1 MRRRRTPRSS
11 LAPSLFPFLAV
22 LICTMG
28 ALIALLVLGV
38 QQAHVH
44 AEVVAD
50 QHEVLSQQQDEVAE
64 EKRLQAED
72 LRWQQDVLEE
82 QRAAKKTEFAEQRLQ
97 LSHLE
102 KHLRQLQG
110 DWERTQRKILDMK
123 ALRDQRADQSQQW
136 QARLQELSKQI
147 KDIEAQLVT
156 AREEAKKASRGYAI
170 VVYDGNQGTRRQPIY
185 LECTSSGIWIHPGG
199 IKLTREDLDGPGGPG
214 NPLDAC
220 LRTIREYL
228 VQNGVQQEEPYPLL
242 LVRPDAVYTY
252 AMAREAMKSWQDE
265 FGYELIEEGVP
276 LQFSAPD
283 ENLKTLLS
291 QTIKEARQRQVSLS
305 RAMPSRFKDH
315 GNGEYRPTNSQRPA
329 AEIAGATDSTSG
341 RGFGRG
347 TAGGAGR
354 NPDYQQGRSSRES
367 QYFKDTHRSVEQQG
381 LDQSATQVPGAGDGE
396 GGSALPSRQ
405 RKPGWGLPKKQA
417 GVTGV
422 SRPVRVICTTDRL
435 IIVPGRYERLAPFT
449 TQTQG
454 NVAESLDSFVAS
466 LWSYMENWGIAV
478 AGGYWKPILNVEV
491 RPGAADHFKTLQELL
506 ESSGVEV
513 QRR

>member
-44 AEVVAD
+44 AEVIAE
-50 QHEVLSQQQDEVAE
+50 HREVLSQQQLEVVA

-82 QRAAKKTEFAEQRLQ
+82 QRTAKMAEFSERRLQ

-102 KHLRQLQG
+102 KHLRELQD
-110 DWERTQRKILDMK
+110 DWERTQQKTRDLKT
-123 ALRDQRADQSQQW
+123 LREQRADQSRDW
-136 QARLQELSKQI
+136 QARLQQLSEQI
-147 KDIEAQLVT
+147 QDVEEQLVELRSQ
-156 AREEAKKASRGYAI
+156 AEKASRGYAI

-185 LECTSSGIWIHPGG
+185 LECTGSGIWIHPGG

-228 VQNGVQQEEPYPLL
+228 VQNGVKQKEPYPLL

-276 LQFSAPD
+276 LQFSSPD
-283 ENLKTLLS
+283 ENLKVLLL

-305 RAMPSRFKDH
+305 RAMPSRFNDREK
-315 GNGEYRPTNSQRPA
+315 GQYRLTNSQRSA
-329 AEIAGATDSTSG
+329 AEAPGATDSISG
-341 RGFGRG
+341 RGFGTG
-347 TAGGAGR
+347 TSGGAGR
-354 NPDYQQGRSSRES
+354 NPAYQQGTSSQES
-367 QYFKDTHRSVEQQG
+367 QYFKDTHQSVEQQE
-381 LDQSATQVPGAGDGE
+381 LDASAAQVPGAGGGE

-405 RKPGWGLPKKQA
+405 RKPGWGLPKRQMGA
-417 GVTGV
+417 IGI

-454 NVAESLDSFVAS
+454 DVVDSLDSFVAS

-478 AGGYWKPILNVEV
+478 AGGYWKPILKVEV
-491 RPGAADHFKTLQELL
+491 RPGADNHFKTLKQLL
-506 ESSGVEV
+506 ESSGIEV
-513 QRR
+513 QRK